1 MADAYSVDL
10 MAGARFECYL
20 SLMKTGIS
28 SKGNTMNKL
37 LKSLLGV
44 GLFLLEQS
52 DSAGKSVRDRAAGP
66 LGDLRDAAQE
76 KYEAAAE
83 RVARASK
90 AIRGEDSDLLRNA
103 LVFTAGV
110 GVGVGVGLI
119 LAPASGDETR
129 TAIAGKVHDMGDKVR
144 RQFSSEADS
153 ATGTRG

>member
-1 MADAYSVDL
+1 
-10 MAGARFECYL
+10 
-20 SLMKTGIS
+20 
-28 SKGNTMNKL
+28 MNKL
-37 LKSLLGV
+37 LKTLLGA

-52 DSAGKSVRDRAAGP
+52 DSATKSVRDRAAGP

-83 RVARASK
+83 RMARASK
-90 AIRGEDSDLLRNA
+90 AIRGEDSDVWRNTLL
-103 LVFTAGV
+103 FTAGV

-129 TAIAGKVHDMGDKVR
+129 SAIAGRVHEVGDKVR
-144 RQFSSEADS
+144 RQFSSEPAS